1 MLKKKKK
8 CSEKTVWS
16 IRLWIKLNIV
26 AYMFFIKKNVFF
38 FFLQACMRVNASYC
52 KLFQSQSYMK
62 RVQKLWLIN
71 VLHVRTDLLVI
82 KLGKRKH
89 RFISMKIKNENQNG
103 FILSVVKIGCLTLI
117 QSYVS
122 IVLKKNL

>member
-1 MLKKKKK
+1 
-8 CSEKTVWS
+8 
-16 IRLWIKLNIV
+16 
-26 AYMFFIKKNVFF
+26 MFFIKKNVFF

-52 KLFQSQSYMK
+52 KLFQSQSHMK

-71 VLHVRTDLLVI
+71 VLHVRTDQLVI

>member
-1 MLKKKKK
+1 MNKVEY
-8 CSEKTVWS
+8 SRVHVFYYEK
-16 IRLWIKLNIV
+16 RLFVCL
-26 AYMFFIKKNVFF
+26 
-38 FFLQACMRVNASYC
+38 FFLQTCMRINASYS

-89 RFISMKIKNENQNG
+89 RFISMKIKNENQNE